1 MRSWCFDS
9 QATTVNGETTY
20 DREYGS
26 TEIRE
31 VIGKLIGNGVYA
43 NPATN
48 MQVVADSGLN
58 IKVQPGCC
66 WVKGAFGVADTEES
80 LTLEASAGGR
90 VDLIVARFDLSL
102 SYRSIRLTVVKG
114 TEGSA
119 TVPALT
125 RNNSIYDIQ
134 LAKINVRA
142 GTASVLQSDITD
154 TRYDATVC
162 GIVTGVIN
170 QIDSTNLFAQ
180 YKAAFDAFMAS
191 LEYTLTGDAAG
202 NLLTLINQH
211 KTNDTVHVTA
221 SDRTNWNSKANG
233 SHNHTPAQ
241 VGLGN
246 VDNIRQYSVNN
257 KPSKSDVG
265 LGNVANE
272 RQYSANNPPPKSV
285 EIKTITAAAHLP
297 NNAVF
302 SFAPAAIIASTH
314 HETAKAVLLPKG
326 ATDPANRALF
336 DNIEIS
342 WSDNNSVNIINSTQ
356 YAQQV
361 TVIALR

>member
-43 NPATN
+43 EPATN

-119 TVPALT
+119 TVPSLT

-180 YKAAFDAFMAS
+180 YKAAFDAFLAE
-191 LEYTLTGDAAG
+191 LKDVLDQDTAG
-202 NLLTLINQH
+202 NLLNLINSH
-211 KTNDTVHVTA
+211 KNDTDAHITA
-221 SDRTNWNSKANG
+221 DERTSWNSKAAGNHG
-233 SHNHTPAQ
+233 HTPGQ
-241 VGLGN
+241 
-246 VDNIRQYSVNN
+246 
-257 KPSKSDVG
+257 VG

-272 RQYSANNPPPKSV
+272 RQYSANNPPPGPHVQTVNVPGNGSSV
-285 EIKTITAAAHLP
+285 YVYFEFVP
-297 NNAVF
+297 
-302 SFAPAAIIASTH
+302 S
-314 HETAKAVLLPKG
+314 AVLISCTDLGGHTGVLTPKKDEG
-326 ATDPANRALF
+326 TPTLVYLYTSGGDYVTAEAL
-336 DNIEIS
+336 DRDAKRIKIRNQT
-342 WSDNNSVNIINSTQ
+342 NSNSTS
-356 YAQQV
+356 V
-361 TVIALR
+361 TIIALR